1 MSAFFWDH
9 LSGKMSNFVVNM
21 KIYDSVAK
29 RITNLQNDA
38 HIYLKAT
45 PNQAIPLY
53 NLSMSVPLDSEE
65 WTDDFVEKYMKV
77 FRIGIE
83 ARHTVMAVF
92 DDVSPVKLKVLR
104 YESGVRSRILNF
116 IDFFFFFEVAISQF
130 RRPIKADFHYTA
142 EIGKKI
148 YMFNSTDE
156 DTWFYFG
163 FLPDEDEVKQ
173 MVDWILIWFE
183 FFVECFV
190 LGWSQW

>member
-92 DDVSPVKLKVLR
+92 DDVSPVKLKVL
-104 YESGVRSRILNF
+104 ERIW
-116 IDFFFFFEVAISQF
+116 
-130 RRPIKADFHYTA
+130 
-142 EIGKKI
+142 GKKSN
-148 YMFNSTDE
+148 FK
-156 DTWFYFG
+156 FY
-163 FLPDEDEVKQ
+163 
-173 MVDWILIWFE
+173 
-183 FFVECFV
+183 
-190 LGWSQW
+190 